1 MVILLTIIFV
11 ISAILL
17 AALVLLQDEQG
28 EGIGGMFGGGSGT
41 PFGSRAGNILTRAT
55 AILGAIFLLSA
66 FGVAWLNRTPSTDDV
81 EARARA
87 RQLQQGERSDWYAP
101 DSPAQPQSAAPAPA
115 ADPAAAAPAAAPAAA
130 APAPA
135 PAEAPKAGN

>member
-17 AALVLLQDEQG
+17 AALVLLQDDQG
-28 EGIGGMFGGGSGT
+28 EGVGGMFGGGSGT

-55 AILGAIFLLSA
+55 TILAAIFLMSA
-66 FGVAWLNRTPSTDDV
+66 FGVAWLNRSPSSDDV

-87 RQLQQGERSDWYAP
+87 RQAEQNAPSDWYAP
-101 DSPAQPQSAAPAPA
+101 NTAPKPADAQAATPAAPQAPAAQAPAQAAPAPA
-115 ADPAAAAPAAAPAAA
+115 A
-130 APAPA
+130 APAP
-135 PAEAPKAGN
+135 KGN

>member
-1 MVILLTIIFV
+1 MVIVLTIVFV
-11 ISAILL
+11 ISAVLL

-55 AILGAIFLLSA
+55 SILAAVFLLSA
-66 FGVAWLNRTPSTDDV
+66 FGVAWLNRSPSTDDV

-87 RQLQQGERSDWYAP
+87 RQLERGTRSDWYAP
-101 DSPAQPQSAAPAPA
+101 DAPVKPAE
-115 ADPAAAAPAAAPAAA
+115 APAAAPAAA
-130 APAPA
+130 APATAA
-135 PAEAPKAGN
+135 PAAPGPAAAPATGN

>member
-11 ISAILL
+11 ISALLL

-28 EGIGGMFGGGSGT
+28 EGVGGMFGGGSGT

-87 RQLQQGERSDWYAP
+87 RQLEQGQRSDWYSPDAP
-101 DSPAQPQSAAPAPA
+101 TLPQSAAPA
-115 ADPAAAAPAAAPAAA
+115 APGAAAPAAA
-130 APAPA
+130 APAAPA
-135 PAEAPKAGN
+135 PTEAPKTAN